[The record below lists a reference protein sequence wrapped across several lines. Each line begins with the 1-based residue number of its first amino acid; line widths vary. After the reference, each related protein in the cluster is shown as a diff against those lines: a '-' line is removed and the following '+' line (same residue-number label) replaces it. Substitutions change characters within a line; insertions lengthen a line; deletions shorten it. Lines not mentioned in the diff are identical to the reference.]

1 MGLVAR
7 AQRGRDEPLGFVK
20 VRFMILGRS
29 GTATP
34 KAVRPPSHQG
44 VTPLTLGACITVMMR
59 LPQSRGVKR
68 SLRE

>member
-34 KAVRPPSHQG
+34 KAVRLLSEQSE
-44 VTPLTLGACITVMMR
+44 TSLILMACISTMMR
-59 LPQSRGVKR
+59 QAPSRVVNR
-68 SLRE
+68 ARHE